1 VRSSSWKSR
10 ALPALVGRGSRGLG
24 IGDRGSVVRY
34 QRVGFFDCS
43 LEHRFVLRQDFSVA
57 TAVIDDLRRKL
68 REKFPEAHAALPVIA
83 EEPPPEQ
90 PFDPS
95 LFPTAAISEV
105 VGSGV
110 GMLVA
115 GLLGDPA
122 ECAALPDF
130 VLVDGGDGFDP
141 ASYSAQACSR
151 LLWVRCRTA
160 EEMLK
165 AADLLVRDGNVPF
178 VLLDTCGIARR
189 DLQALAGSLWWRL
202 KLAAEGSGCR
212 LVVMSSF
219 PQVPCAAVRV
229 ALTASLGLEDFE
241 LPRRDLVGRMRVGAE
256 RRRKS
261 A

>member
-1 VRSSSWKSR
+1 
-10 ALPALVGRGSRGLG
+10 
-24 IGDRGSVVRY
+24 
-34 QRVGFFDCS
+34 
-43 LEHRFVLRQDFSVA
+43 VA
-57 TAVIDDLRRKL
+57 AAVIEELRRKL
-68 REKFPEAHAALPVIA
+68 REKFPEAQVVVPVVE
-83 EEPPPEQ
+83 EEPVAER
-90 PFDPS
+90 PFDPAF
-95 LFPTAAISEV
+95 FPPGAISEV

-115 GLLGDPA
+115 GLLGEPA

-141 ASYSAQACSR
+141 ASYTVPACSR
-151 LLWVRCRTA
+151 LLWVRCLTA

-189 DLQALAGSLWWRL
+189 DLQAVASSSWWRL

-212 LVVMSSF
+212 LVVMSSSA
-219 PQVPCAAVRV
+219 QVPCAAVRV
-229 ALTASLGLEDFE
+229 ALTARLGLEDFE
-241 LPRRDLVGRMRVGAE
+241 VPRREVVGRMRVGME